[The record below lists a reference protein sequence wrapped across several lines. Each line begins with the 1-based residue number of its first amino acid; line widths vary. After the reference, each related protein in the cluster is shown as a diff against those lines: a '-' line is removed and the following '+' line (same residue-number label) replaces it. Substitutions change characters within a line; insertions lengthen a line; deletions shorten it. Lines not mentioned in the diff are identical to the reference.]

1 MTIFVSKLNNTTQSD
16 ELLRMFGA
24 FGSVSSAEV
33 MVDKMT
39 GRSKGFG
46 FVEMDS
52 DDEANLAIGQ
62 LHNSDFNGQAI
73 TVKKAPKRS

>member
-1 MTIFVSKLNNTTQSD
+1 MTIFVSKLNNTTQSE

-33 MVDKMT
+33 MVDKLT
-39 GRSKGFG
+39 GRSRGFG

-52 DDEANLAIGQ
+52 EDEATNAIEQ
-62 LHNSDFNGQAI
+62 LHNSDMNGMAI
-73 TVKKAPKRS
+73 TVKKAPKRT